1 MEDRT
6 ADRELDR
13 AKAAMGTKYK
23 KKMAGV
29 VLKRGFCFCWQ
40 MAHASPEVPPSIKN
54 QGSAQ
59 EVAHPKATKRF

>member
-1 MEDRT
+1 
-6 ADRELDR
+6 
-13 AKAAMGTKYK
+13 MGTKYK